1 MLQEVTAAEIGRI
14 LEVTDAL
21 GIHREQVV
29 IPLMPRH
36 PGRLRRTPAGKLE
49 IVWTPRPT
57 SRPGWPNCPARCA
70 RPGAE
75 PARRYLRPSTASVA
89 VLEMTTFR

>member
-1 MLQEVTAAEIGRI
+1 MLKEVTAAEIGRI

-49 IVWTPRPT
+49 IVVDSQADFEAWLAEL
-57 SRPGWPNCPARCA
+57 PGQ
-70 RPGAE
+70 
-75 PARRYLRPSTASVA
+75 LRAIWG
-89 VLEMTTFR
+89 

>member
-49 IVWTPRPT
+49 IVVDSQADFEAWLAEL
-57 SRPGWPNCPARCA
+57 PGLVRAIW
-70 RPGAE
+70 G
-75 PARRYLRPSTASVA
+75 
-89 VLEMTTFR
+89 

>member
-1 MLQEVTAAEIGRI
+1 MLKEVTAAEIGRI

-49 IVWTPRPT
+49 IVVDSQADFEAWLAEL
-57 SRPGWPNCPARCA
+57 PGQVRATW
-70 RPGAE
+70 G
-75 PARRYLRPSTASVA
+75 
-89 VLEMTTFR
+89 

>member
-49 IVWTPRPT
+49 IVVDSQADFEAWLAEL
-57 SRPGWPNCPARCA
+57 PGQVRATW
-70 RPGAE
+70 G
-75 PARRYLRPSTASVA
+75 
-89 VLEMTTFR
+89 

>member
-1 MLQEVTAAEIGRI
+1 MLKEVTAAEIGRI
-14 LEVTDAL
+14 LAVTDAL

-49 IVWTPRPT
+49 IVVDSQADFEVWLAEL
-57 SRPGWPNCPARCA
+57 PGQVRATW
-70 RPGAE
+70 G
-75 PARRYLRPSTASVA
+75 
-89 VLEMTTFR
+89 